1 MIAMTKFAA
10 ALIAAS
16 VAFAA
21 PAFAQEQNNSIVIQI
36 NAGSAMT
43 STGGDYMT
51 ANSGQ
56 PVAVGEKVMVNA
68 GSAATLVYK
77 NGCKMELRQPG
88 VYTVPADCKVAG
100 WTNNGT
106 ASGANAAIIAGV
118 AAIGA
123 AVLAN
128 EKDVP
133 VGPLSASIRHF

>member
-1 MIAMTKFAA
+1 MNKFAA

-21 PAFAQEQNNSIVIQI
+21 PAFAQQQNDSIVIQI

-43 STGGDYMT
+43 STGGDYMS

-56 PVAVGEKVMVNA
+56 PVVVGEKVMVNA
-68 GSAATLVYK
+68 GSAATLMYK

-88 VYTVPADCKVAG
+88 VYTVPGECRAAG
-100 WTNNGT
+100 WTSDGT
-106 ASGANAAIIAGV
+106 ASGANAAIIAG
-118 AAIGA
+118 AAVLGA
-123 AVLAN
+123 AVLKN

>member
-1 MIAMTKFAA
+1 MTKFAA

-21 PAFAQEQNNSIVIQI
+21 PAFAQQQNDSIVIQI

-51 ANSGQ
+51 ASSGQ
-56 PVAVGEKVMVNA
+56 PVVVGEKVMVNA
-68 GSAATLVYK
+68 GSAATLMYK

-88 VYTVPADCKVAG
+88 VYTVPGDCKVAG
-100 WTNNGT
+100 WTNDGM
-106 ASGANAAIIAGV
+106 ASGANAAIIAG
-118 AAIGA
+118 AAVIGA
-123 AVLAN
+123 AVLKN

>member
-1 MIAMTKFAA
+1 MTKFAT

>member
-1 MIAMTKFAA
+1 MTKFAA

-68 GSAATLVYK
+68 GSAATLVYR

>member
-1 MIAMTKFAA
+1 MTKFAA